1 MEPGSLQLSFTVFA
15 AAAIVVVGVVFLL
28 VSVFIRKPHTH

>member
-15 AAAIVVVGVVFLL
+15 VAAIVMVGLVALLVNVFL
-28 VSVFIRKPHTH
+28 RKAH

>member
-15 AAAIVVVGVVFLL
+15 IAAAVMVGVVALL
-28 VSVFIRKPHTH
+28 VSVFIKKAH

>member
-15 AAAIVVVGVVFLL
+15 VAAVVMIGVVFLL
-28 VSVFIRKPHTH
+28 VTTFIRKAH